1 MPSAPSTAS
10 AGRSATTAPS
20 PASGSA
26 RSRLRFH
33 TRTGS
38 PARSRFRPMPA
49 PMIPVP
55 SSATTGFASAPPVIC
70 RPVLSQ
76 SCSCLSARPGRT
88 RATRPYPPCP
98 GPHAGPLTSRRA
110 GPGVAPDRG
119 AAHDGVMR
127 LHPVARLTGLSPRR
141 RAFFAGVTL
150 IVVALAA
157 IGATRAAL
165 SSGNQARA
173 TAATVR
179 SDVLLVP
186 GYGGS
191 MSGLDQLAGRIRR
204 TGRRATVVAL
214 PGGGTGDLR
223 AQAEVLNR
231 YVNQALNAGSGPVTV
246 IGYSAGGLVT
256 WLWDVDYHSTSR
268 VRRIITLG
276 SPLHGARL
284 AALGTAF
291 DPSECPVACQQLAPG
306 SSLLTELQRAPVRR
320 PPWLSLWTTGD
331 QVVQPP
337 DSARLLGAI
346 NVPLQSICAGIGISH
361 GQLPVSSLVT

>member
-1 MPSAPSTAS
+1 
-10 AGRSATTAPS
+10 
-20 PASGSA
+20 
-26 RSRLRFH
+26 
-33 TRTGS
+33 
-38 PARSRFRPMPA
+38 
-49 PMIPVP
+49 
-55 SSATTGFASAPPVIC
+55 
-70 RPVLSQ
+70 
-76 SCSCLSARPGRT
+76 
-88 RATRPYPPCP
+88 
-98 GPHAGPLTSRRA
+98 
-110 GPGVAPDRG
+110 
-119 AAHDGVMR
+119 MR

-157 IGATRAAL
+157 TGGLRLVLASGNQTRAA
-165 SSGNQARA
+165 
-173 TAATVR
+173 AATVR

-191 MSGLDQLAGRIRR
+191 TGGLDQLADRIRQ

-223 AQAEVLNR
+223 AQVGVLNR
-231 YVNQALNAGSGPVTV
+231 YVNEALNAGSGPVTV
-246 IGYSAGGLVT
+246 IGYSAGGVVT

-276 SPLHGARL
+276 SPLHGASL

-331 QVVQPP
+331 QIVQPP
-337 DSARLLGAI
+337 DSARLPGAV
-346 NVPLQSICAGIGISH
+346 NVPLQSVCAGINVGH
-361 GQLPVSSLVT
+361 GQLPTSALVTGIVLRALGAAALADPGASQCQSLQRLGR